1 MTTPTPAIPSAPR
14 TALLGASAAVAAALL
29 AHGIGWTAGSLMVA
43 ALEDEVIGANIGAGM
58 VAVLLPFLLGP
69 LLAWPLLRLFR
80 VARPGP
86 AVLVSLPLYLVWAGV
101 LLWGGPLAVD
111 PVREWA
117 YALADAAGLAAAVV
131 AGALLIRPRRKG

>member
-1 MTTPTPAIPSAPR
+1 
-14 TALLGASAAVAAALL
+14 
-29 AHGIGWTAGSLMVA
+29 MVA

-101 LLWGGPLAVD
+101 LLWVGPLAVD

-131 AGALLIRPRRKG
+131 AGVLLIRPRRKG